1 MKEPDGQSRPWV
13 RQLINVLLAIVVF
26 VWFLQMRRT
35 PMRLMER
42 RVCEHLYADA
52 RTAADTLAIDARPPM
67 ESQRPHT
74 PDSAALTC
82 GALRKAGRL

>member
-1 MKEPDGQSRPWV
+1 MKEPDGQLRPWV
-13 RQLINVLLAIVVF
+13 RQLINVLLAIVVL

-52 RTAADTLAIDARPPM
+52 RTAAETLAVDARPPM
-67 ESQRPHT
+67 ASQRPY
-74 PDSAALTC
+74 AADRAVLTC

>member
-1 MKEPDGQSRPWV
+1 V
-13 RQLINVLLAIVVF
+13 RQLVTVLLAIIVF

-42 RVCEHLYADA
+42 RVCEHRYADA
-52 RTAADTLAIDARPPM
+52 RAAAETLEVDARPPM
-67 ESQRPHT
+67 ESQRPRAA
-74 PDSAALTC
+74 DSVALTC